1 MNRIISA
8 IVLLVGLAL
17 IGYGYNASESV
28 ASETSEVLSGT
39 PTSSAMWLMIAG
51 GVVALIGLFG
61 VFRGPSTRTA

>member
-17 IGYGYNASESV
+17 VGYGYNASESL

-61 VFRGPSTRTA
+61 VLRGPTARTA